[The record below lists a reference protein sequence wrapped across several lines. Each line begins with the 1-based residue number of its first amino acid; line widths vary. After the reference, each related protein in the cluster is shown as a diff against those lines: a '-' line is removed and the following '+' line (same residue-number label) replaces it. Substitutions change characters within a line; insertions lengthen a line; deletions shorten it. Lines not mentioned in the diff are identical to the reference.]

1 MAMGM
6 SSKFGRMKLKS
17 SDTTKPPA
25 SVKKPQMRGGVASRN
40 AVMDRRSASP
50 ASRVRSARSVVA
62 PPTGGGPG
70 GVIQRI
76 MPNAPAKVNAEKRRA
91 RMEAMKKRMGSRG

>member
-1 MAMGM
+1 MAMRM
-6 SSKFGRMKLKS
+6 SSKFNKMDASKDS
-17 SDTTKPPA
+17 YQKPS
-25 SVKKPQMRGGVASRN
+25 SVKKFGMRGGVASSN
-40 AVMDRRSASP
+40 AMKDRRSASP
-50 ASRVRSARSVVA
+50 ASRARGMVA